1 MMKNKIKGIFN
12 SFFAPNIDLRV
23 RLFHILAM
31 GGVAAGLGITIL
43 SLINDADPVNILV
56 NFISMVVSLVLL
68 VYSRKTGRYQIC
80 YIITILAIFGILF
93 PAMFFSA
100 GGYHSGMPSFFIF
113 ATVFTIFMLEGR
125 TAMILSVAELL
136 LYVGLCL
143 IAYFHPESVTF
154 FEGEEALLFDIIL
167 GFVSV
172 TLILGAC
179 LFLHFRL
186 YNQQQKQLAQQ
197 NAILERSSKAKT
209 EFLANMSHEM
219 RTPLTV
225 ISVNVQ
231 TVGKILD
238 KIGTTDLESET
249 KGLLSSAQ
257 SEIMR
262 LSRMVG
268 GMLTLAT
275 MSNERERAAVDLSS
289 LLGSGAE
296 TLRLSL
302 ELKGNRLVTD
312 IAANLKVF
320 GDADLL
326 TQVVTNLIG
335 NAAKYTVNGM
345 ITLNAYR
352 EGSEITVTVT
362 DTGSGIDPQL
372 LPHVFERG
380 TTTDGTGIGLFL
392 CKTIIE
398 SHRGKVWV
406 ESTVGVGTSVYFSL
420 PIYGGQFTTGR

>member
-1 MMKNKIKGIFN
+1 MMKKKITGIFN
-12 SFFAPNIDLRV
+12 SFFAPSIDLRV

-68 VYSRKTGRYQIC
+68 VYSRKTGRYRIC
-80 YIITILAIFGILF
+80 YIITILAIFGVLF

-154 FEGEEALLFDIIL
+154 FEGEDALLFDIIL

-186 YNQQQKQLAQQ
+186 YNQQQKLLAQQ
-197 NAILERSSKAKT
+197 NALLERSSKAKT

-275 MSNERERAAVDLSS
+275 MSNERERATVDLSS
-289 LLGSGAE
+289 MLKSGAE

-302 ELKGNRLVTD
+302 EHKGNRLVTD

-335 NAAKYTVNGM
+335 NAAKYTVNGT
-345 ITLNAYR
+345 ITLKACR
-352 EGSEITVTVT
+352 ESGEITVTVT

-398 SHRGKVWV
+398 SHRGKIWV
-406 ESTVGVGTSVYFSL
+406 ESTMGVGTSVYFSL
-420 PIYGGQFTTGR
+420 PIYGGQFTPDR

>member
-1 MMKNKIKGIFN
+1 MMKNKIKRIFN
-12 SFFAPNIDLRV
+12 SYFAPNIDLRV
-23 RLFHILAM
+23 RLFHILAL
-31 GGVAAGLGITIL
+31 GGVAAGLGMTL
-43 SLINDADPVNILV
+43 LAVFNDADPVNTAV
-56 NFISMVVSLVLL
+56 NLLSTVLSLALL
-68 VYSRKTGRYQIC
+68 VYSRKTGRYQVC
-80 YIITILAIFGILF
+80 YMITIAAIFMGMF
-93 PAMFFSA
+93 PMMFFSA

-125 TAMILSVAELL
+125 KAMLFSVAELV

-143 IAYFHPESVTF
+143 IAYFHPELVTF
-154 FEGEEALLFDIIL
+154 FEGEQALLIDIIV

-186 YNQQQKQLAQQ
+186 YNQQQKLLAEQ

-231 TVGKILD
+231 TVSKILD
-238 KIGTTDLESET
+238 KIGATDLESET
-249 KGLLSSAQ
+249 KGLLGSAQ

-262 LSRMVG
+262 LSRMVS

-289 LLGSGAE
+289 LLKYGAE
-296 TLRLSL
+296 TLQLSL
-302 ELKGNRLVTD
+302 EHKGNRLVTN
-312 IAANLKVF
+312 IAANLRVF

-335 NAAKYTVNGM
+335 NASKYTVNGT
-345 ITLNAYR
+345 IALNAWR
-352 EGSEITVTVT
+352 EGGEITVKIT
-362 DTGSGIDPQL
+362 DTGSGIDSQL
-372 LPHVFERG
+372 LPRIFERG
-380 TTTDGTGIGLFL
+380 TTTGGTGIGLFL

-398 SHRGKVWV
+398 SHRGKIWV

-420 PIYGGQFTTGR
+420 PIYGGQFTPGR